1 MRDRFIQE
9 AIEAS
14 SFTFV
19 PIRFYGFLRGT
30 NLLMQELRI
39 DGKLVHEVGDLFR
52 VSQQALAPLFCL
64 IVFAFVS
71 IISTF
76 HSIYLCLKRLWLNA
90 PHQLADE
97 LHLSASSLALFG
109 WNGSITLEGIK
120 QVFLRKYDF
129 LKLLFRKR
137 GDFLAECLKCQHF
150 SFFCTFGRNLAGVF
164 IGRFVV
170 VMGAFI
176 THVHSV

>member
-19 PIRFYGFLRGT
+19 PVRFYGFLRGT

-64 IVFAFVS
+64 IVFGFVTIVSAFQS
-71 IISTF
+71 IHLF
-76 HSIYLCLKRLWLNA
+76 LKRLRLNA

>member
-1 MRDRFIQE
+1 MPDRFIQK

-14 SFTFV
+14 SFTF
-19 PIRFYGFLRGT
+19 ILIHFFGFPRGT
-30 NLLMQELRI
+30 NSLIQELRI
-39 DGKLVHEVGDLFR
+39 DGKLVHEVGGLVR
-52 VSQQALAPLFCL
+52 VSQQALAPLFRL
-64 IVFAFVS
+64 IAFMFVS

-76 HSIYLCLKRLWLNA
+76 HSIHLCLQRLWLNA

-120 QVFLRKYDF
+120 QVFLKKCDF

-137 GDFLAECLKCQHF
+137 GEFLAECLKCQHF

-170 VMGAFI
+170 VMGVFI
-176 THVHSV
+176 THVRSV